1 MPTTNKRIN
10 ITVPEHLYKRIEA
23 YKYKNGVSSDAAA
36 CVQLIVKQLD
46 GLDELARMMQMVSKF
61 SADELYEISRIGIQ
75 DIKKLADKTQE

>member
-10 ITVPEHLYKRIEA
+10 ITVPEQLYKRIEA
-23 YKYKNGVSSDAAA
+23 YKLKNGVSSDAAA

-61 SADELYEISRIGIQ
+61 SADELYEISRFGIQ
-75 DIKKLADKTQE
+75 DIKNLADKTQE